1 MERGLLSFITEH
13 DMSEHFRVRG
23 EDLLS
28 CRVTTDTS
36 LKAWRG
42 KNTVMT
48 KIYLSLSPSLP
59 FLFLFFIIMFISV
72 SYQSPFYLVQPDDK
86 ILRAPLCVDFQWQV
100 GSVY

>member
-13 DMSEHFRVRG
+13 MSEHFRVRG

-36 LKAWRG
+36 RKAWRG

-48 KIYLSLSPSLP
+48 KIYLFLSLSAFFIFNFLSSCL
-59 FLFLFFIIMFISV
+59 FLFLINHLL
-72 SYQSPFYLVQPDDK
+72 PG
-86 ILRAPLCVDFQWQV
+86 AA
-100 GSVY
+100 G